1 MLTLKVLIVD
11 DEPGMRQS
19 IQRALVNYKM
29 KLQDIE
35 EEIRFE
41 MSVAENGEQALTQIA
56 EFKPDILLLDYKLP
70 DMTGLDVLEQFDN
83 KDEQIL
89 TIMVTAYASL
99 DTAVSAI
106 KSGAFDF
113 LAKPF
118 TPNELRSTISK
129 AARNLIHSR
138 EIKKLQAEK
147 RQVRFQFISVLG
159 HELKS
164 PLGAV
169 EGYLNMIK
177 ERTIGIELE
186 KYDNM
191 VDRCLIRTDQMR
203 KLIGDLLEMTK
214 IESGQRQRDLQE
226 INLSELVK
234 TSIESIQP
242 DADRR
247 NITISLVMD
256 SHLNII
262 ADKSEIEIILNNL
275 FSNAVKYNRDN
286 GNVDISIKSFD
297 HELQIIVSDTG
308 IGLSED
314 DIHALFRD
322 FVRIKNQKTK
332 DILGSGLGLSTV
344 KKIANLYNGDIIVKS
359 TPDIGS
365 IFTVKLIK

>member
-1 MLTLKVLIVD
+1 MLDLRVLIVD
-11 DEPGMRQS
+11 DELGMRQS

-29 KLQDIE
+29 QLQDIE
-35 EEIRFE
+35 DEIRFE
-41 MSVAENGEQALTQIA
+41 METAENGEEALTKIT

-70 DMTGLDVLEQFDN
+70 DMTGLDVLEQIEN
-83 KDEQIL
+83 NDEQIL

-118 TPNELRSTISK
+118 TPKELRSTISK

-138 EIKKLQAEK
+138 EIKKLQEEK

-177 ERTIGIELE
+177 DRTIGNELE

-191 VDRCLIRTDQMR
+191 IERCLIRTDQMR

-214 IESGQRQRDLQE
+214 IESGQRQRELRDIDLYE
-226 INLSELVK
+226 IAKSA
-234 TSIESIQP
+234 IESIQP
-242 DADRR
+242 DAYKR
-247 NITISLVMD
+247 NISIYFDCISPL
-256 SHLNII
+256 IFC
-262 ADKSEIEIILNNL
+262 ADKSEIEIIFNNL
-275 FSNAVKYNRDN
+275 FSNAVKYNIDN
-286 GNVDISIKSFD
+286 GKVNISLKIEE
-297 HELQIIVSDTG
+297 HQLIITVSDTG
-308 IGLSED
+308 IGLSADE
-314 DIHALFRD
+314 ISSLFRD
-322 FVRIKNQKTK
+322 FVRIKNKKTK

-344 KKIANLYNGDIIVKS
+344 KKIAKLYGGDVTVKS
-359 TPDIGS
+359 QPDMGS
-365 IFTVKLIK
+365 TFAVSLT